1 MLTILQN
8 YDLIENKHIPF
19 DYLTASYNDRIE
31 LLAGLLD
38 SDGYL
43 ESRGKRTF
51 EITQKNEQLAKN
63 IVFLARSI
71 GCHATIKKIDKS
83 CIHKETR
90 RWGEYFLV
98 LISRNIEKIPTRIER
113 KKASFINNAQRT
125 NLHYGIRHV
134 EPIGEGDYYG
144 FVLDGNQK
152 FLGGDFTI
160 LHNTGKSWSVAWML
174 DWHLRT
180 YDESNAMITA
190 TNIEQIRSVVW
201 KELDTVI
208 ADVNRGYP
216 WMVDWFIKETKR
228 YYVKGHKDSWY
239 VIPKTASKAAP
250 ENIAGQ
256 HRRHYICIV
265 DEASGVEDEII
276 GVLRGAL
283 THEENRFAM
292 FSQPTRQ
299 VGHFA
304 EAFSSLKSLYKTFNL
319 NSEESPIVSK
329 KFIHDKL
336 VEYGGH
342 HSPEYQIKVLGR
354 LPDNLSGFLIPK
366 SWCTQAQA
374 VLIEHDQPWGWVMTA
389 DVAEGVHRDSSV
401 WTLARVSGYGVARK
415 VEVIDMR
422 ESLGSDEL
430 VFAREMYSEIVK
442 YPRITVA
449 VDADGPG
456 RTVIL
461 TLEELGV
468 TVERIHWGL
477 PPHAGADRK
486 RYKNQ
491 RAYASVKAREAIL
504 DDRFRICP
512 GTKIVNQASR
522 IPYKIDEAGRY
533 AIMPKEQMK
542 SQGIKSPDLFDT
554 HCFFFLCDYVPAD
567 TDGDNQNQY
576 ADDLTAWAVKILEGE
591 PA

>member
-1 MLTILQN
+1 MTWQQYEMFL
-8 YDLIENKHIPF
+8 LIQEPGSQ
-19 DYLTASYNDRIE
+19 TAI
-31 LLAGLLD
+31 
-38 SDGYL
+38 
-43 ESRGKRTF
+43 
-51 EITQKNEQLAKN
+51 
-63 IVFLARSI
+63 
-71 GCHATIKKIDKS
+71 
-83 CIHKETR
+83 
-90 RWGEYFLV
+90 
-98 LISRNIEKIPTRIER
+98 
-113 KKASFINNAQRT
+113 ASG
-125 NLHYGIRHV
+125 HG
-134 EPIGEGDYYG
+134 
-144 FVLDGNQK
+144 
-152 FLGGDFTI
+152 
-160 LHNTGKSWSVAWML
+160 TGKSWSIAWIL

-180 YDESNAMITA
+180 YDDSNAMITA

-208 ADVNRGYP
+208 ADVNSRYP
-216 WMVDWFIKETKR
+216 WMADWFVKETKR

-265 DEASGVEDEII
+265 DEVSGVEDEII

-283 THEENRFAM
+283 THEDNRFAM

-304 EAFSSLKSLYKTFNL
+304 EAFSSLKAIYKTMNL
-319 NSEESPIVSK
+319 NAEESPIVSK
-329 KFIHDKL
+329 KFIATKL
-336 VEYGGH
+336 TEYGGH

-366 SWCTQAQA
+366 SWCIQAQVVIIVHA
-374 VLIEHDQPWGWVMTA
+374 LPWGWVMTA

-401 WTLARVSGYGVARK
+401 WTLARVSGYAAERQ
-415 VEVIDMR
+415 VEVVEMK
-422 ESLGSDEL
+422 EYLGADEL
-430 VFAREMYSEIVK
+430 QFAREMYVEIQK
-442 YPRITVA
+442 YPKITVA

-468 TVERIHWGL
+468 TVDRIHWGL
-477 PPHAGADRK
+477 PPHSEADRK

-491 RAYASVKAREAIL
+491 RAFASVKAREAIF

-554 HCFFFLCDYVPAD
+554 HCFFFLCDYVP
-567 TDGDNQNQY
+567 TDIENNEQSQQV
-576 ADDLTAWAVKILEGE
+576 DDMMDWARKIIEGE
-591 PA
+591 TG

>member
-1 MLTILQN
+1 MTWQQ
-8 YDLIENKHIPF
+8 YDMFKAIQV
-19 DYLTASYNDRIE
+19 DGSQTA
-31 LLAGLLD
+31 
-38 SDGYL
+38 
-43 ESRGKRTF
+43 
-51 EITQKNEQLAKN
+51 
-63 IVFLARSI
+63 V
-71 GCHATIKKIDKS
+71 
-83 CIHKETR
+83 
-90 RWGEYFLV
+90 
-98 LISRNIEKIPTRIER
+98 
-113 KKASFINNAQRT
+113 ASG
-125 NLHYGIRHV
+125 HG
-134 EPIGEGDYYG
+134 
-144 FVLDGNQK
+144 
-152 FLGGDFTI
+152 
-160 LHNTGKSWSVAWML
+160 TGKSWSIAWTL

-180 YDESNAMITA
+180 YDLSNALITA
-190 TNIEQIRSVVW
+190 TNIEQVRSVVW

-208 ADVNRGYP
+208 SDVNRNYK
-216 WMVDWFIKETKR
+216 WMDGLFIKETER
-228 YYVKGHKDSWY
+228 YFVKGFKDSWY
-239 VIPKTASKAAP
+239 VLPKTASKGSA

-256 HRRHYICIV
+256 HRAHYICIV
-265 DEASGVEDEII
+265 DEAAGVHDEII

-283 THEENRFAM
+283 TDILEENRFAM

-374 VLIEHDQPWGWVMTA
+374 VLIEHEQPWGWVMTA

-401 WTLARVSGYGVARK
+401 WTLARVSGYGMDRK
-415 VEVIDMR
+415 VDVIDMR
-422 ESLGSDEL
+422 EFLGSDEL
-430 VFAREMYSEIVK
+430 VFAREMYAEIVK

-477 PPHAGADRK
+477 PPHADADRK

-491 RAYASVKAREAIL
+491 RAYASVKAREAIF
-504 DDRFRICP
+504 DDRFKLCP

-533 AIMPKEQMK
+533 VIMPKEQMK

-591 PA
+591 PT